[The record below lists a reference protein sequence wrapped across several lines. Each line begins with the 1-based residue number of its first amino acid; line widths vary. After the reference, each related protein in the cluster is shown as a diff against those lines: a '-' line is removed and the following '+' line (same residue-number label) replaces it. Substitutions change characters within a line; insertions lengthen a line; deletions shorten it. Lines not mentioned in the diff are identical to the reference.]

1 MPAGNITL
9 TPSTTANSYTV
20 NFDAGEGIELASK
33 QVTYN
38 STYGELPTPT
48 KVGYTFGGWY
58 TGTNGTG
65 TKIES
70 TSTVEITEN
79 ITLHAKLI
87 ANSYTI
93 AFNINGGTSGTMSS
107 ITTHVDENVTLPA
120 NTFKKTSYI
129 FVGWN
134 TKADGTGTNYI
145 DGEVVKNLTTE
156 NGATVTLYAQWG
168 RSRLVTGAEFNQAIT
183 GASYSITDT
192 KIKSITFGTVEDY
205 QGFINNNPIKVDI
218 DQKGI
223 INAYKVG
230 DETDGYDVYVLSSS
244 TITPNVNCSNMFAN
258 MTSLTSVDISAIS
271 TSSVTDMSSM
281 FESCTSLEDID
292 IGELDTAKVTDF
304 SRMFY
309 NTRATDI
316 EVSAFNTSNATTF
329 ESMFEGA
336 TGITVLD
343 VTNFDLTKVTN
354 TSGMFKNCTNLTTIY
369 GNKDWNTGTMAV
381 AGSNSTNMFE
391 GSTKL
396 IGAIP
401 YTASKKDIN
410 YANPTTG
417 YFIAT
422 NTLRVAGVAEK
433 RRNKSILRKLEYS
446 KRTNK
451 EHYIPRFTNRLKPI
465 R

>member
-1 MPAGNITL
+1 M
-9 TPSTTANSYTV
+9 
-20 NFDAGEGIELASK
+20 
-33 QVTYN
+33 
-38 STYGELPTPT
+38 
-48 KVGYTFGGWY
+48 
-58 TGTNGTG
+58 
-65 TKIES
+65 
-70 TSTVEITEN
+70 
-79 ITLHAKLI
+79 
-87 ANSYTI
+87 
-93 AFNINGGTSGTMSS
+93 
-107 ITTHVDENVTLPA
+107 
-120 NTFKKTSYI
+120 
-129 FVGWN
+129 
-134 TKADGTGTNYI
+134 
-145 DGEVVKNLTTE
+145 
-156 NGATVTLYAQWG
+156 
-168 RSRLVTGAEFNQAIT
+168 
-183 GASYSITDT
+183 
-192 KIKSITFGTVEDY
+192 
-205 QGFINNNPIKVDI
+205 
-218 DQKGI
+218 
-223 INAYKVG
+223 
-230 DETDGYDVYVLSSS
+230 LSSS

-292 IGELDTAKVTDF
+292 IGEFDTAKVTDF

-329 ESMFEGA
+329 ESMFEEA

-410 YANPTTG
+410 YANPITG

-422 NTLRVAGVAEK
+422 NTLRVAGAAEK
-433 RRNKSILRKLEYS
+433 RRNKSILGKLEYS
-446 KRTNK
+446 KRRNK
-451 EHYIPRFTNRLKPI
+451 KHYFPRFTNRLKLI